1 MAERNIVNMSEAPEV
16 ARRYADY
23 LSRELRVLEV
33 YLFGSY
39 TTGVNHKDS
48 DIDIAVVSDSFTGD
62 PIDDLATLLVLKSN
76 IDNRIEPHPF
86 LPEEFTRDNPI
97 AKEIINTG
105 IRIA

>member
-1 MAERNIVNMSEAPEV
+1 MAKKTVVNMSGVSEV

-23 LSRELRVLEV
+23 IQNEIHVSEI

-39 TTGVNHKDS
+39 VRGNIHVDS

-62 PIDDLATLLVLKSN
+62 PIDDLTMLLILKSR

-86 LPEEFTRDNPI
+86 LPEDFTTDNPFV
-97 AKEIINTG
+97 KEIIESG